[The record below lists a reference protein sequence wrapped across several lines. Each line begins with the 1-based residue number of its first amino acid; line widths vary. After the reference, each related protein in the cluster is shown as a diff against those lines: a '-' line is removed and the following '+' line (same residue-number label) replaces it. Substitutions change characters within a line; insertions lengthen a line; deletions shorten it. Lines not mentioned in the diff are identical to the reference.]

1 MNGGELEADEAELAR
16 IMCKM
21 PEFAWMDGAEISRI
35 RHEIRHTVASA
46 LCEYYAENTHGKKA
60 TWTARF
66 EQSGISEDEGKTA
79 ISCARRLGIE
89 IT

>member
-1 MNGGELEADEAELAR
+1 MNNAELDADEAEIAR

-21 PEFAWMDGAEISRI
+21 PEFAWMEGAEISSIKR
-35 RHEIRHTVASA
+35 EIRHKVAGA
-46 LCEYYAENTHGKKA
+46 LSKYYKENTRGKKA
-60 TWTARF
+60 AWTARF